1 MHLPKIFMKRHILYA
16 GQGWHKN
23 IFIKEDDSMDVSNV
37 GAAGGYQYQ
46 PKTANDL
53 KEEVRNTPD
62 SEKKHLG
69 VVVEI
74 SKDLPEAIQQRIQN
88 GERGRYGNVAHRV
101 VGNGA
106 NGMASFYGAS
116 VTKEQ
121 SDKLQSVIKD
131 LEEQPTGN
139 LGDSWNVGAY
149 AQLGLKVSQL
159 SYACKEIGLSDEAAE
174 QITSAYGKQ
183 AEEKINKVNGMIE
196 SVAKQVKIEQEK
208 FYKEHGTPNYRKG
221 AAEMKESLVNKSA
234 SGKTSVEL
242 NREANSDI
250 YKMFSNLDVSSKE
263 KFVGSFAKAVDSF
276 KNYYAG
282 GEVQIFTGTDKEQ
295 SQLDELVKR
304 FQGFLEA

>member
-1 MHLPKIFMKRHILYA
+1 
-16 GQGWHKN
+16 
-23 IFIKEDDSMDVSNV
+23 MDVSNV
-37 GAAGGYQYQ
+37 GATGGYQYQ

-62 SEKKHLG
+62 SEKKDLG
-69 VVVEI
+69 VIVEI
-74 SKDLPEAIQQRIQN
+74 SRDLPEAVQQRIQN
-88 GERGRYGNVAHRV
+88 GERGKYGNAAHRV
-101 VGNGA
+101 IGNGA

-183 AEEKINKVNGMIE
+183 AEEKINKVNSMIE
-196 SVAKQVKIEQEK
+196 SLAKQVKIEQEK

-234 SGKTSVEL
+234 SGKSSVEL
-242 NREANSDI
+242 NREANNDI
-250 YKMFSNLDVSSKE
+250 YKMFSNLNVSSKE
-263 KFVGSFAKAVDSF
+263 NFVNSFAKAVDRF

-295 SQLDELVKR
+295 SQLDEMVKR
-304 FQGFLEA
+304 FQNFLGA

>member
-1 MHLPKIFMKRHILYA
+1 
-16 GQGWHKN
+16 
-23 IFIKEDDSMDVSNV
+23 MDVSNV
-37 GAAGGYQYQ
+37 GATGGYQYQ

-62 SEKKHLG
+62 SEKRNLG
-69 VVVEI
+69 VIVEI
-74 SKDLPEAIQQRIQN
+74 SKDLPEAVQQRIQN

-131 LEEQPTGN
+131 LEQQPTGN

-221 AAEMKESLVNKSA
+221 TAEMKESLVNKSA

-242 NREANSDI
+242 NREANTDI

-263 KFVGSFAKAVDSF
+263 KFVSSFAKAVDSF

-282 GEVQIFTGTDKEQ
+282 GEVQIFMGTDKEQ

>member
-1 MHLPKIFMKRHILYA
+1 
-16 GQGWHKN
+16 
-23 IFIKEDDSMDVSNV
+23 MDVSSV

-46 PKTANDL
+46 PKTENDL
-53 KEEVRNTPD
+53 KEKVRNTPD
-62 SEKKHLG
+62 SEKKNLG
-69 VVVEI
+69 VTVEI
-74 SKDLPEAIQQRIQN
+74 SKDLPEAVRQRIQN
-88 GERGRYGNVAHRV
+88 GERGKYGNIAHRA

-106 NGMASFYGAS
+106 YGMASFYGAS

-121 SDKLQSVIKD
+121 SDRLQSVIKG
-131 LEEQPTGN
+131 LEEQPNGN

-183 AEEKINKVNGMIE
+183 AEEKISKVNSMIE
-196 SVAKQVKIEQEK
+196 SVAKQVKMEQEK

-221 AAEMKESLVNKSA
+221 AAEIRESLVNKST

-242 NREANSDI
+242 NMEANGDI
-250 YKMFSNLDVSSKE
+250 YRMFSNLDVSSKE
-263 KFVGSFAKAVDSF
+263 NFVNSFTKAVDSF
-276 KNYYAG
+276 RNYCAG
-282 GEVQIFTGTDKEQ
+282 DEVQIFTGTDKEQ

-304 FQGFLEA
+304 FHSFLEA

>member
-1 MHLPKIFMKRHILYA
+1 
-16 GQGWHKN
+16 
-23 IFIKEDDSMDVSNV
+23 MDVSSV

-46 PKTANDL
+46 PKAENDL
-53 KEEVRNTPD
+53 KEKVRNTSD
-62 SEKKHLG
+62 SEKKNLG
-69 VVVEI
+69 VTVEI
-74 SKDLPEAIQQRIQN
+74 SKDLPEAVRQRIQN
-88 GERGRYGNVAHRV
+88 GERGKYDNIVHRV

-106 NGMASFYGAS
+106 NGMVSFYGAS

-121 SDKLQSVIKD
+121 SDRLQSVIKG
-131 LEEQPTGN
+131 LEEQPNGN

-183 AEEKINKVNGMIE
+183 AEEKINKVNSMME
-196 SVAKQVKIEQEK
+196 SVVKQVKMEQEK
-208 FYKEHGTPNYRKG
+208 FYKEHGTPDYRKG
-221 AAEMKESLVNKSA
+221 AAEIKESLVNKSA

-242 NREANSDI
+242 NMEANGDI
-250 YKMFSNLDVSSKE
+250 YRMFSNLDVSSKE
-263 KFVGSFAKAVDSF
+263 NFVNGFTKAVDSF

-304 FQGFLEA
+304 FHSFLEA

>member
-1 MHLPKIFMKRHILYA
+1 
-16 GQGWHKN
+16 
-23 IFIKEDDSMDVSNV
+23 MDVSNV

-62 SEKKHLG
+62 SEKKNLG
-69 VVVEI
+69 VIVEI
-74 SKDLPEAIQQRIQN
+74 SKDLPEAVQQRIQN
-88 GERGRYGNVAHRV
+88 GERGRYGNVAHRT

-121 SDKLQSVIKD
+121 SEKLQSVIRD
-131 LEEQPTGN
+131 LEQQPTGN

-221 AAEMKESLVNKSA
+221 TAEMKESLVNKSA

-242 NREANSDI
+242 NKEANSDI
-250 YKMFSNLDVSSKE
+250 FKMFSNLDVSSKE

-304 FQGFLEA
+304 FHSFLEA

>member
-1 MHLPKIFMKRHILYA
+1 
-16 GQGWHKN
+16 
-23 IFIKEDDSMDVSNV
+23 MDVSSV

-46 PKTANDL
+46 PKTENDL
-53 KEEVRNTPD
+53 KEKVRNTPD
-62 SEKKHLG
+62 SEKKNLG
-69 VVVEI
+69 VTVEI
-74 SKDLPEAIQQRIQN
+74 SKDLPEAVRQRIQN
-88 GERGRYGNVAHRV
+88 GERGKYGNIAHRA

-106 NGMASFYGAS
+106 NGMASFYGVS

-121 SDKLQSVIKD
+121 SDRLQSVIKG
-131 LEEQPTGN
+131 LEEQPNGN

-159 SYACKEIGLSDEAAE
+159 SYTCKEIGLSDEAAE

-183 AEEKINKVNGMIE
+183 AEEKINKVNSMME

-208 FYKEHGTPNYRKG
+208 FYKEHGTPDYRKG
-221 AAEMKESLVNKSA
+221 AAEIRESLVNKSA

-242 NREANSDI
+242 NMEANSDI
-250 YKMFSNLDVSSKE
+250 YRMFSNLDVSSRE
-263 KFVGSFAKAVDSF
+263 NFMNSFTKAVDSF

-282 GEVQIFTGTDKEQ
+282 GEVQIFTGMDKEQ

-304 FQGFLEA
+304 FHSFLEA

>member
-1 MHLPKIFMKRHILYA
+1 
-16 GQGWHKN
+16 
-23 IFIKEDDSMDVSNV
+23 MDVSNV

-69 VVVEI
+69 VIVEI
-74 SKDLPEAIQQRIQN
+74 SKDLPEAVQQRIQN

-121 SDKLQSVIKD
+121 SEKLQSVIKD
-131 LEEQPTGN
+131 LEQQPTGN

-242 NREANSDI
+242 NREANTDI

>member
-1 MHLPKIFMKRHILYA
+1 
-16 GQGWHKN
+16 
-23 IFIKEDDSMDVSNV
+23 MDVSSV

-46 PKTANDL
+46 PKAENDL
-53 KEEVRNTPD
+53 KEKVRNTSD
-62 SEKKHLG
+62 SEKKNLG
-69 VVVEI
+69 VTVEI
-74 SKDLPEAIQQRIQN
+74 SKDLPEAVRQRIQN
-88 GERGRYGNVAHRV
+88 GERGKYDNIVHRV

-106 NGMASFYGAS
+106 NGMVSFYGAS

-121 SDKLQSVIKD
+121 SDRLQSVIKG
-131 LEEQPTGN
+131 LEEQPNGN

-183 AEEKINKVNGMIE
+183 AEEKINKVNSMME
-196 SVAKQVKIEQEK
+196 SVAKQVKMEQEK
-208 FYKEHGTPNYRKG
+208 FYKEHGTPDYRKG
-221 AAEMKESLVNKSA
+221 AAEIKESLVNKSA

-242 NREANSDI
+242 NMEANGDI
-250 YKMFSNLDVSSKE
+250 YRMFSNLDVSSKE
-263 KFVGSFAKAVDSF
+263 NFVNGFTKAVDSF

-304 FQGFLEA
+304 FHSFLEA

>member
-1 MHLPKIFMKRHILYA
+1 MGI
-16 GQGWHKN
+16 
-23 IFIKEDDSMDVSNV
+23 SNV
-37 GAAGGYQYQ
+37 GAAGSYQYQ

-62 SEKKHLG
+62 SEKKDLG
-69 VVVEI
+69 VIVEI
-74 SKDLPEAIQQRIQN
+74 SKDSPEAQRLSEAVQQRIQN
-88 GERGRYGNVAHRV
+88 GERGKYGNAAHRI
-101 VGNGA
+101 VGNSS
-106 NGMASFYGAS
+106 NGMVSFYGAS

-131 LEEQPTGN
+131 LEEQPNGN

-174 QITSAYGKQ
+174 QVISTYGKQ
-183 AEEKINKVNGMIE
+183 AEEKINKVNSMIE
-196 SVAKQVKIEQEK
+196 SAAKQIKIEQEN
-208 FYKEHGTPNYRKG
+208 FYKEHGTPNYRKD
-221 AAEMKESLVNKSA
+221 AAEIKESFVNKSA
-234 SGKTSVEL
+234 SGMTNVEL

-263 KFVGSFAKAVDSF
+263 KFVSSFGKAVDSF
-276 KNYYAG
+276 KKYYAG
-282 GEVQIFTGTDKEQ
+282 GEVQIFTGADKEQ

-304 FQGFLEA
+304 FHSFLEA

>member
-1 MHLPKIFMKRHILYA
+1 MQE

-23 IFIKEDDSMDVSNV
+23 YLVKEDDSMDVSSV
-37 GAAGGYQYQ
+37 GVAGGYQYQ
-46 PKTANDL
+46 PKTENDL

-62 SEKKHLG
+62 SEIKDLG
-69 VVVEI
+69 VNVEI
-74 SKDLPEAIQQRIQN
+74 SKDAPEAQRLSEAVWQRIQN
-88 GERGRYGNVAHRV
+88 GERGKYANAKHRT

-106 NGMASFYGAS
+106 DGMASFYGAS

-121 SDKLQSVIKD
+121 SDKLQSVIKN
-131 LEEQPTGN
+131 LEEQPNGN

-183 AEEKINKVNGMIE
+183 AEEKINKVNSMIE

-208 FYKEHGTPNYRKG
+208 FYKEHGIPNYRKS
-221 AAEMKESLVNKSA
+221 AAEIRESLVNKSA

-263 KFVGSFAKAVDSF
+263 NFVNSFTKAVDSF
-276 KNYYAG
+276 KNHYAG

-295 SQLDELVKR
+295 SQLEELVKR
-304 FQGFLEA
+304 FHSFLEA

>member
-1 MHLPKIFMKRHILYA
+1 
-16 GQGWHKN
+16 
-23 IFIKEDDSMDVSNV
+23 MDVSDV

-46 PKTANDL
+46 PKTANNL

-69 VVVEI
+69 VIVEI
-74 SKDLPEAIQQRIQN
+74 SKDLPEAVQQRIQN
-88 GERGRYGNVAHRV
+88 GERGRYGNVTHRV

-131 LEEQPTGN
+131 LEQQPTGN

-149 AQLGLKVSQL
+149 AQFGLKVSQL

-183 AEEKINKVNGMIE
+183 AEEKINKINGMIE

-242 NREANSDI
+242 NREANGDI
-250 YKMFSNLDVSSKE
+250 YKIFSNLDVSNKE
-263 KFVGSFAKAVDSF
+263 KFVSSFTKAVDSF

-282 GEVQIFTGTDKEQ
+282 GEVQIFTGTGKEQ

-304 FQGFLEA
+304 FHSFLEA

>member
-1 MHLPKIFMKRHILYA
+1 
-16 GQGWHKN
+16 
-23 IFIKEDDSMDVSNV
+23 MDVSNV
-37 GAAGGYQYQ
+37 GATSGYQYK
-46 PKTANDL
+46 PKTTSDL
-53 KEEVRNTPD
+53 QEEVRNTPD
-62 SEKKHLG
+62 SEKKDLG
-69 VVVEI
+69 VIVEI
-74 SKDLPEAIQQRIQN
+74 SKDSPEAQKLSEAIQQRIQN
-88 GERGRYGNVAHRV
+88 GERGKYGTVTHRI

-106 NGMASFYGAS
+106 NGMVSFYGAS

-131 LEEQPTGN
+131 LEQQPNGN

-159 SYACKEIGLSDEAAE
+159 SYACKEIGLSDEVAE

-183 AEEKINKVNGMIE
+183 AEEKITKVNSMIE

-263 KFVGSFAKAVDSF
+263 KFVSSFAKAVDSF

>member
-1 MHLPKIFMKRHILYA
+1 
-16 GQGWHKN
+16 
-23 IFIKEDDSMDVSNV
+23 MDVSNV